1 MNIYAG
7 LTQRLS
13 DVKNF
18 RRIGYVLVVIVVTTA
33 MNGALLQA
41 APPSIESVSPPI
53 VKLGSSAE
61 IEIIGAGLSRVSE
74 VVFYSAGIRAAKIDS
89 VDDYKLRVTLEVQD
103 TCSIANHAFRL
114 RGADGFSEL
123 RTISTNRFP
132 VLREGERESVAA
144 VKSVPSESITVLGVL
159 QSGDYDRYEVRLK
172 QGQRWTAEVAAMR
185 LGGELLDTVLTVFDS
200 RGKTLLSSDDD
211 SLLRQD
217 PSLTFVAPEDG
228 SYVFEIRES
237 NYGGSSNSH
246 YALHLGSFPPTAVAF
261 PAGGQLGSDLQ
272 IQFLTVVPGSSSS
285 LTCEVTLPKEPS
297 KFQLFAHDEMQSSPS
312 PVPFRL
318 SSFPNVFEDAGE
330 SKTAGDLLHT
340 VPIALNGILEATGD
354 VDRFNLQIEEGQSIK
369 IEVFADRIG
378 SPVDTYLEL
387 LDASGQLL
395 AQNDDWDSHD
405 SAIEF
410 VSPATGKY
418 SIAIRDKLH
427 RGTPRGV
434 YRIEATPNSPSLTTF
449 LPRPERTSQRQ
460 QAIAIPQGNRA
471 MAKVAVRRDNIE
483 GAVEL
488 RFADLPEGVR
498 ATPVYVPADE
508 FWAIAILEADAT
520 APVSGQLSQ
529 LVATSQKDDQQV
541 VGSFNQVVDLI
552 AESADRLYQSAS
564 VDRLAV
570 AVTAPVPFAIALE
583 QLQTDLAVNGTI
595 DLKIRLTRSSN
606 FAGAVR
612 VEFPFLPDGC
622 SGDPFVLIG
631 SDQDHA
637 VYQITATAGA
647 EKGDYRLAA
656 NATVS
661 LSEGRQRT
669 EESGGSVSRSGSS
682 KNQAGLNELKDREV
696 ASNLIDLHIGS
707 NPIAGAFSG
716 LAAERGASAS
726 VHCQLKFNGSVPDEM
741 VAQLEGLPKGVDAQ
755 SQTVKA
761 NQDRM
766 SFNLSV
772 SPQAPIGKFS
782 GVVCRL
788 TGHLNG
794 IKVSY
799 LVPSNNPLTISE
811 QGKLQRAE
819 DGSVL
824 SPLEALRK
832 ENGKQLQD

>member
-1 MNIYAG
+1 MNIYVC

-18 RRIGYVLVVIVVTTA
+18 RRIGFVLVAMLATTIT
-33 MNGALLQA
+33 NGVSLEA
-41 APPSIESVSPPI
+41 APPSVESVSPPM

-74 VVFYSAGIRAAKIDS
+74 VVFYSAGIRATKIDS

-103 TCSIANHAFRL
+103 TCSVANHAFRL

-132 VLREGERESVAA
+132 VMREGERESVDA
-144 VKSVPSESITVLGVL
+144 VKTVPSENITVLGVL
-159 QSGDYDRYEVRLK
+159 QSGDYDRYEVRLM

-200 RGKTLLSSDDD
+200 HGKALLSSDDD

-217 PSLTFVAPEDG
+217 PSFTLVVPEDG

-261 PAGGQLGSDLQ
+261 PAGGQLGTQLQ
-272 IQFLTVVPGSSSS
+272 IQFLTGASGSSNS
-285 LTCEVTLPKEPS
+285 LMHMVSLPTEPT
-297 KFQLFAHDEMQSSPS
+297 KFQLFSHDEQQRSPS

-318 SSFPNVFEDAGE
+318 SSFPNVFEANE
-330 SKTAGDLLHT
+330 SLTSNDQLHM
-340 VPIALNGILEATGD
+340 VPIALNGILEASGE
-354 VDRFNLQIEEGQSIK
+354 VDRFDLQIEAGQSIK
-369 IEVFADRIG
+369 IEAFADRIG
-378 SPVDTYLEL
+378 SPIDTYLEL
-387 LDASGQLL
+387 YDASGRLL

-410 VSPATGKY
+410 ASPATGKY
-418 SIAIRDKLH
+418 VITIRDKLH

-434 YRIEATPNSPSLTTF
+434 YRIEVSPNSPSLTTF

-460 QAIAIPQGNRA
+460 QAICVPQGNRVL
-471 MAKVAVRRDNIE
+471 AKVAVRRDNIE

-488 RFADLPEGVR
+488 RFADLPDGVR
-498 ATPVYVPADE
+498 ATPVYVPANA
-508 FWAIAILEADAT
+508 FWAIAILEADAS
-520 APVSGQLSQ
+520 APVAGKLSQ
-529 LVATSQKDDQQV
+529 LIATSQTTDHQV
-541 VGSFNQVVDLI
+541 KGGFNQVVDLI
-552 AESADRLYQSAS
+552 AESADRLYHSAL

-570 AVTAPVPFAIALE
+570 AVTPPVPFAIELE
-583 QLQTDLAVNGTI
+583 QSQTDLAIDGTI
-595 DLKIRLTRSSN
+595 ELKIRLTRSSN
-606 FAGAVR
+606 FTGAVR

-622 SGDPFVLIG
+622 AGEPFILIG

-637 VYQITATAGA
+637 VYQVSATTGA
-647 EKGDYRLAA
+647 AQGDYRLAA

-669 EESGGSVSRSGSS
+669 EERGGNAARGTS
-682 KNQAGLNELKDREV
+682 KIQAELNDLKDREV

-707 NPIAGAFSG
+707 NPIEGAFSG
-716 LAAERGASAS
+716 LASERGASAT
-726 VHCQLKFNGSVPDEM
+726 VHCQLKFNGPVPNEM
-741 VAQLEGLPKGVDAQ
+741 VAQLEGLPKGVAAQ
-755 SQTVKA
+755 PLTVKA
-761 NQDRM
+761 EQDRV
-766 SFNLSV
+766 SFDLSV
-772 SPQAPIGKFS
+772 SPQAPVGKFA

-788 TGHLNG
+788 TGHLHG
-794 IKVSY
+794 SKVSY
-799 LVPSNNPLTISE
+799 LVPTSSPLIIAE

-832 ENGKQLQD
+832 ENGK